1 LGLLVASVLNTFF
14 NIGVIPVNFM
24 IIGMAAVLSAS
35 IHAPFTAIFLV
46 CGLTNDYTLF
56 IPLLVVSLISK
67 YTAKMIYPFTV
78 YSFSPSIAN

>member
-1 LGLLVASVLNTFF
+1 
-14 NIGVIPVNFM
+14 M

-46 CGLTNDYTLF
+46 CGLTNNYTLF
-56 IPLLVVSLISK
+56 LPILAACLISK

-78 YSFSPSIAN
+78 YSFTPSIVK

>member
-1 LGLLVASVLNTFF
+1 LASILNTFF
-14 NIGVIPVNFM
+14 HVHVLPVNFM

-56 IPLLVVSLISK
+56 LPILVVCLISK

-78 YSFSPSIAN
+78 YSYAPSLTK

>member
-1 LGLLVASVLNTFF
+1 P
-14 NIGVIPVNFM
+14 INFI

-56 IPLLVVSLISK
+56 FPILAVCLISK

-78 YSFSPSIAN
+78 YTYSPSLAK